1 MASDINRQRWVSVLH
16 LKANLKDKY
25 ILCFNGCISQ
35 IKNENVIFAICKI
48 MSNYANVLYLDIQIC
63 REGGARMH
71 FGASAGTVHTVSVLE
86 SSLRRPKPCNRG
98 NAQ

>member
-1 MASDINRQRWVSVLH
+1 MAI
-16 LKANLKDKY
+16 
-25 ILCFNGCISQ
+25 CFNECIPQ
-35 IKNENVIFAICKI
+35 IKKGKHYFAICKI